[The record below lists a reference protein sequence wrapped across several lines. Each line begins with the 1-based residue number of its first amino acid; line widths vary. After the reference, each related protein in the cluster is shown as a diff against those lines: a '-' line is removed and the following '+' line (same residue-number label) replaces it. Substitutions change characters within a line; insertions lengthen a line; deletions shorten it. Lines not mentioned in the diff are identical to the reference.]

1 MAYNKAFEMTLQHT
15 RSAALRFSPEIACGR
30 AGRALKGAL
39 VGVLALAIGACA
51 SLRPEPSATQAAVD
65 KDAEVAS
72 AVPEQELDRDLLYK
86 LLVAEMAGHRGEL
99 DLSVQNYLEAAHTT
113 RDPVVVERATRI
125 AVFARKEAAAL
136 EAAELWTEIS
146 PKSHE
151 ARRILV
157 SLYLKEGRTDDAV
170 RELQKLL
177 DMLAVTPK
185 QANGL
190 LVEMLSRERDK
201 EQALAVMGKFMENRA
216 DDPDATLAYASLA
229 VRSGDL
235 DLAADLLSGLLKE
248 HPDHRSAILLYAR
261 VLQDQGKTASALK
274 YLGRLLELE
283 PDDMRYR
290 MAYARLLVSAKR
302 FDEALAEFRTLSAQ
316 KPEDADVRYAL
327 SLLLLQTN
335 RPEEAEEQFQEL
347 IKRGQQVETAQYYLG
362 QLAETREELD
372 LAIER
377 YSQVDEGQHHLDARV
392 RIAVLLAKQ
401 GKLDEARER
410 LHGVQ
415 TRQVKESVRLYLVE
429 SEILADAGKLDE
441 AMAVYDRGLE
451 EHTEN
456 SDLLYARAM
465 LAEKMGRVD
474 LLERDLRS
482 VLSREPTNAQA
493 LNALGY
499 TLADRTD
506 RYEEAH
512 ELIAKALELKPDDY
526 YILDS
531 MGWVLY
537 RLGRHQEALQY
548 LRRAAETSDDSEVAA
563 HLGEVLWVTGDKAG
577 ARQVWETALE
587 STPDDQRLLDLM
599 KRFVR

>member
-1 MAYNKAFEMTLQHT
+1 MAYTRAFEMTLQDT
-15 RSAALRFSPEIACGR
+15 ISAAPRFTPATFCGLT
-30 AGRALKGAL
+30 GRGLKGAL

-51 SLRPEPSATQAAVD
+51 GLRPEPSDTEAAAD
-65 KDAEVAS
+65 KHPEAAS
-72 AVPEQELDRDLLYK
+72 AVPRQDLDRDLLYK

-99 DLSVQNYLEAAHTT
+99 DLSVQNYLEAAYAT
-113 RDPVVVERATRI
+113 RDPEVVERATRI
-125 AVFARKEAAAL
+125 AVFARNEAAAL
-136 EAAELWTEIS
+136 EAAELWREIS

-170 RELQKLL
+170 RELQNLF

-201 EQALAVMGKFMENRA
+201 KEALEVMGKFMESRT
-216 DDPDATLAYASLA
+216 DDPDATLAHASLA

-235 DLAADLLSGLLKE
+235 DLAAELLSGLLKD
-248 HPDHRSAILLYAR
+248 HPDHHSAILLYAR
-261 VLQDQGKTASALK
+261 VLQDQGKTAGALK

-335 RPEEAEEQFQEL
+335 RPEEAEEQFKEL

-372 LAIER
+372 LAIQR

-415 TRQVKESVRLYLVE
+415 TSHVKESVRLYLVE
-429 SEILADAGKLDE
+429 SEVLADAGELDD

-451 EHTEN
+451 EHAEN

-482 VLSREPTNAQA
+482 ILSREPNNAQA

-548 LRRAAETSDDSEVAA
+548 LRRAAELSDDSEVAA

-599 KRFVR
+599 KRFAQ